1 MRMNSLPEKLYFLGL
16 SGMGM
21 APLALFLAD
30 RGHQIEGVDDHFRQD
45 VLEVLN
51 RSGVRIR
58 NHPGDE
64 VEMMVVSRAIEE
76 DHELVQWARSR
87 SIPVLTR
94 GEALCRAVSKDSLI
108 AVVGSHG
115 KTTTTAFLIHLLEKS
130 GVAFDYVL
138 GGLFADSR
146 TAPGR
151 GATGGKGKPVWVVA
165 EVDESDGTIE
175 HFSPELTLAVD
186 WSWDHPDHYHNAELF
201 DRMFFS
207 LFERT
212 RKGVWISN
220 DQWKPLPK
228 EGFEVHGWG
237 DQEADLPIDFPMYG
251 ECNRRNAVA
260 ARSIVETVAGEWNSA
275 WWEGFPGVLRR
286 QQRLGE
292 TLHWEVYQ
300 DYAHHPDEL
309 NGLFAALHEKG
320 FEQEPVILFQPH
332 RYSRTKQFL
341 EGFAQALSGWQK
353 VALMPVYG
361 AGEDCRQGVDSDAL
375 RECFPAKNA
384 PALLKTGPELET
396 FMESLTLPGAGKRA
410 VWFVGA
416 GDIEAKALSW
426 MRRLQAKERWD
437 RDTSPF
443 SLPVHQGELLAGKTT
458 LRVGGAARYYAEPES
473 REELLQL
480 LEEARQ
486 AGIPVYPLGR
496 GSNLLVMDRGV
507 EGLVVRLRKGSWE
520 EIEFLDT
527 GQVRVGAGVPL
538 KKLCGQAS
546 GQGMEGFEFLEGIPG
561 SLGGALRMNAGAMG
575 GWMLDVVDEVEIL
588 TNEGHL
594 RRYPRNELHASYRCC
609 QEVAQGIALT
619 AILSPRGHAE
629 SDTIRDRI
637 STYSER
643 RKETQPREPSAG
655 CIFKNPE
662 GSHAGKL
669 VDQCGLKGVRV
680 GDAEISRVHGNF
692 IINRGNASSKEVLA
706 LINLARKRVYAETG
720 YRLEP
725 EVLLWGAE
733 WKEVLI

>member
-1 MRMNSLPEKLYFLGL
+1 MSSLPKKLYFLGL

-30 RGHQIEGVDDHFRQD
+30 RGHQIEGVDDHFRRD

-51 RSGVRIR
+51 RSGVVIR
-58 NHPGDE
+58 NHPCEE
-64 VEMMVVSRAIEE
+64 VEMMVISRAIHE
-76 DHELVQWARSR
+76 DHELVQWAKSR

-94 GEALCRAVSKDSLI
+94 GEALCRAVARDQLI

-130 GVAFDYVL
+130 GVSFDYVL
-138 GGLFADSR
+138 GGLFADAQV
-146 TAPGR
+146 APGR
-151 GATGGKGKPVWVVA
+151 GATGGKGEPVWVVA
-165 EVDESDGTIE
+165 EVDESDGTID
-175 HFSPELTLAVD
+175 HFCPELTLAVD
-186 WSWDHPDHYHNAELF
+186 WSWDHPDHYHNADLF

-212 RKGVWISN
+212 RKGVWISH
-220 DQWKPLPK
+220 DKLKELP
-228 EGFEVHGWG
+228 EGDFVSHGWG
-237 DQEADLPIDFPMYG
+237 NQKAGLPADFPMYG
-251 ECNRRNAVA
+251 DCNERNAAA
-260 ARSIVETVAGEWNSA
+260 ARSIVEALKGEWNSD
-275 WWEGFPGVLRR
+275 WWQGFSGVLRR

-292 TLHWEVYQ
+292 TLHWDVYQ

-309 NGLFAALHEKG
+309 NGLFEAIRERG

-332 RYSRTKQFL
+332 RYSRTSQFL
-341 EGFAQALSGWQK
+341 EGFAQALSGWKQ
-353 VALMPVYG
+353 VALLPVYG
-361 AGEDCRQGVDSDAL
+361 AGEDREQGVDSDAI
-375 RECFPAKNA
+375 RECFPEQHR
-384 PALLKTGPELET
+384 PALLKSGKELEV
-396 FMESLTLPGAGKRA
+396 FMESLAGEGRLP

-416 GDIEAKALSW
+416 GDIEAKALAW
-426 MRRLQAKERWD
+426 MRRLHAGERWH
-437 RDTSPF
+437 RDSNPF
-443 SLPVHQGELLAGKTT
+443 SFPVRQGELLAGKTT
-458 LRVGGAARYYAEPES
+458 LGVGGAARYYAEPES

-480 LEEARQ
+480 LEEAGRL
-486 AGIPVYPLGR
+486 AIPVYPLGR

-507 EGLVVRLRKGSWE
+507 DGLVVRLRKGAWE
-520 EIEFLDT
+520 EIEFLET

-546 GQGMEGFEFLEGIPG
+546 LHGMEGFEFLEGIPG

-588 TNEGHL
+588 THEGSL
-594 RRYPRNELHASYRCC
+594 RRYPRSELHASYRCC
-609 QEVAQGIALT
+609 QEVAQGIALEAT
-619 AILSPRGHAE
+619 LTPRGRAE
-629 SDTIRDRI
+629 SDTIRNRI

-655 CIFKNPE
+655 CIFKNPD

-692 IINRGNASSKEVLA
+692 MINRGDASSSEVLA
-706 LINLARKRVYAETG
+706 LINLVRKRVYEETG
-720 YRLEP
+720 YQLEP

-733 WKEVLI
+733 WKEVLV